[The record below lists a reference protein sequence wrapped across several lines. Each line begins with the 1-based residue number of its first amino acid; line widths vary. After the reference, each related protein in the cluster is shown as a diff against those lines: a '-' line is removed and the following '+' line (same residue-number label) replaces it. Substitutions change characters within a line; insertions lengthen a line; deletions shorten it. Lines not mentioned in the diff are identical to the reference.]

1 MIEPLRFAFLAA
13 RLLSASGAVAF
24 ASVHLAL
31 RPPMWVLPPL
41 TLNPEALKRF

>member
-24 ASVHLAL
+24 ERVQLAL
-31 RPPMWVLPPL
+31 RPSMWVLPPL
-41 TLNPEALKRF
+41 TLNPEALKGF